1 MLLPAVAYFLI
12 FSYLPMTGVVI
23 AFKEFTYDG
32 GIFKSPWVGL
42 KNFRFFFES
51 GQALRVTLNTVLY
64 NGTFLIVNTILQL
77 LVAIVLS
84 ELAGR
89 GFKKT
94 LQSALLLPHFI
105 SWVIVG
111 AFVYNLLNY
120 RYGALNSL
128 LTALGMDPIDVYSL
142 PAAWK
147 YIIVFFN
154 AWKGVGYGSIVYL
167 AAILGID
174 RSIYEAAEMDGANI
188 FQKIR
193 YITLPELRSTIIIM
207 TLMSIGGIFRG
218 DFSMFYQLVG
228 NNGLLFNATDV
239 IDTFVFRSLMT
250 SQEFGM
256 SAAVGLYQ
264 SVLCFILIMI
274 TNRTVKKIDPDSA
287 LF

>member
-64 NGTFLIVNTILQL
+64 NGTFLIVNTVLQL

-174 RSIYEAAEMDGANI
+174 RSIYEAAEMDGADI

-193 YITLPELRSTIIIM
+193 YITLPELKSTIIIM

-274 TNRTVKKIDPDSA
+274 TNHTVKKIDPDSA

>member
-64 NGTFLIVNTILQL
+64 NGTFLIVNTVLQL

-167 AAILGID
+167 AAI
-174 RSIYEAAEMDGANI
+174 
-188 FQKIR
+188 
-193 YITLPELRSTIIIM
+193 
-207 TLMSIGGIFRG
+207 
-218 DFSMFYQLVG
+218 
-228 NNGLLFNATDV
+228 
-239 IDTFVFRSLMT
+239 
-250 SQEFGM
+250 
-256 SAAVGLYQ
+256 
-264 SVLCFILIMI
+264 
-274 TNRTVKKIDPDSA
+274 
-287 LF
+287 

>member
-64 NGTFLIVNTILQL
+64 NGTFLIVNTVLQL

-193 YITLPELRSTIIIM
+193 QNSVRYFLYYPF
-207 TLMSIGGIFRG
+207 IFRYSI
-218 DFSMFYQLVG
+218 FLEAPFIRRRKANHKYK
-228 NNGLLFNATDV
+228 
-239 IDTFVFRSLMT
+239 FV
-250 SQEFGM
+250 
-256 SAAVGLYQ
+256 
-264 SVLCFILIMI
+264 SVE
-274 TNRTVKKIDPDSA
+274 NR
-287 LF
+287 